1 MSLLGATILTAIA
14 TVVLAVGA
22 IITSVFAYLAFRK
35 QSREISDQAEMLD
48 LQRRQLAEQEKTNT
62 EHVKVLT
69 LQAEELRKSLRE
81 RERDADERR
90 RAQASRVFLAV
101 SRDEAQPI
109 TPYVHN
115 ASDLP
120 IYETKIQAAA
130 GSGNA
135 KEPENLEIILPGEA
149 IPATRLVAAGEAVR
163 FTILTFRDAAGLF
176 WQRYPN
182 GLLEELSAAP
192 TFDTDHGA

>member
-120 IYETKIQAAA
+120 IYETKIRAAA
-130 GSGNA
+130 RPPGTRRNPRTSRSFCPGRQSPLPAWSRQARPSGS
-135 KEPENLEIILPGEA
+135 
-149 IPATRLVAAGEAVR
+149 R
-163 FTILTFRDAAGLF
+163 
-176 WQRYPN
+176 
-182 GLLEELSAAP
+182 S
-192 TFDTDHGA
+192 